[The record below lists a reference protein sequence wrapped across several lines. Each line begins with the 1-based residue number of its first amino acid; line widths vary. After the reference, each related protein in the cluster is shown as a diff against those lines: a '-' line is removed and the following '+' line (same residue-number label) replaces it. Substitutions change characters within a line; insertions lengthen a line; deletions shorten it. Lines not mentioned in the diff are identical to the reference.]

1 MHLFFT
7 CLHFLWTLRIP
18 VKTHALIFYVP
29 YMFIFHVICTSPLS
43 TSFHVAFF
51 GFQTRKTSRFS
62 AYVLLWEIMFDT
74 WQLLKYIEHLT
85 EMQGFCQKIVNFFS
99 FFVSQLGDFSI
110 DQMKF
115 ACWAQEVRITSL
127 QRCYSISDVE
137 RALQLLQPTV
147 ASRLSLFYYL
157 FLWILTGYS
166 FQKSFSSGH

>member
-1 MHLFFT
+1 M
-7 CLHFLWTLRIP
+7 
-18 VKTHALIFYVP
+18 
-29 YMFIFHVICTSPLS
+29 
-43 TSFHVAFF
+43 
-51 GFQTRKTSRFS
+51 
-62 AYVLLWEIMFDT
+62 
-74 WQLLKYIEHLT
+74 
-85 EMQGFCQKIVNFFS
+85 
-99 FFVSQLGDFSI
+99 SQLGDFSI

-166 FQKSFSSGH
+166 FQKSFSSGHEGLDYNILLSFVGFVEYLGGGMLFITVYYMLCILKTYNTR